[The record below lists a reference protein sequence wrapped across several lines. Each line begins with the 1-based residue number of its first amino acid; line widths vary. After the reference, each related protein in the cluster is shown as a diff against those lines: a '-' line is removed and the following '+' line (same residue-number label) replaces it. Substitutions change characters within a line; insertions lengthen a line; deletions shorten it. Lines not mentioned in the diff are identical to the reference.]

1 MAKQNNNSDLALNL
15 PLGVTLSIGE
25 VLFTVAIAAMV
36 KLIANDISVFMIL
49 FFRYLLCIPLLLLTA
64 TFQRGAAA
72 FRVQDKAKLALR
84 SAMGLGS
91 FGCLFGALQTID
103 LSKMTALLQT
113 IPIFVTLLA
122 PILLGETVGWRRRI
136 AVLIGFLGAVLIVDP
151 SNSNWFNKG
160 VLLGIASPF
169 FGALMLLTLRRLG
182 QTDHPSTT
190 ALWYNITGAAV
201 FFGVCLN
208 LDIPMPN
215 SENIVLILCIIG
227 VMSSFQ
233 QFFLAH
239 SYKLAPASV
248 LAPLRYLSV
257 PFGVGASV
265 LFFNETLTSSF
276 FLGTAILIGASFFI
290 LKRSEKIKTKSKVS

>member
-1 MAKQNNNSDLALNL
+1 MAKQNNDSDLALNL

-72 FRVQDKAKLALR
+72 FRVQAKAKLALR

-91 FGCLFGALQTID
+91 FGCLFAALQTIE

-122 PILLGETVGWRRRI
+122 PILLGETVGWRRRM
-136 AVLIGFLGAVLIVDP
+136 AVLIGFVGAVLIVDP
-151 SNSNWFNKG
+151 THADWFNQG

-190 ALWYNITGAAV
+190 ALWYNIIGAAV
-201 FFGVCLN
+201 FFGVCLS

-265 LFFNETLTSSF
+265 IFFNEKLTSSF
-276 FLGTAILIGASFFI
+276 FLGTAILVGASFFI
-290 LKRSEKIKTKSKVS
+290 LKRSEKIKAKS

>member
-1 MAKQNNNSDLALNL
+1 MGS
-15 PLGVTLSIGE
+15 E
-25 VLFTVAIAAMV
+25 M
-36 KLIANDISVFMIL
+36 
-49 FFRYLLCIPLLLLTA
+49 CI
-64 TFQRGAAA
+64 R
-72 FRVQDKAKLALR
+72 DR
-84 SAMGLGS
+84 S
-91 FGCLFGALQTID
+91 ID

-136 AVLIGFLGAVLIVDP
+136 AVLIGFVGAVLIVDP
-151 SNSNWFNKG
+151 TNADWFNTG

-182 QTDHPSTT
+182 KSDHPSTT
-190 ALWYNITGAAV
+190 ALWYNIIGAAV
-201 FFGVCLN
+201 FFGVCLS
-208 LDIPMPN
+208 LDIPMPK
-215 SENIVLILCIIG
+215 SEDIVLNLCIIG

-265 LFFNETLTSSF
+265 IFFDETLTSSF
-276 FLGTAILIGASFFI
+276 FLGTATLIGASLFI
-290 LKRSEKIKTKSKVS
+290 LKRSEKNKAKS

>member
-1 MAKQNNNSDLALNL
+1 MAKQNNDSDLALNL

-91 FGCLFGALQTID
+91 FGCLFAALQTIE

-122 PILLGETVGWRRRI
+122 PILLGETVGWRRRM
-136 AVLIGFLGAVLIVDP
+136 AVLIGFVGAVLIVDP
-151 SNSNWFNKG
+151 THADWFNQG

-190 ALWYNITGAAV
+190 ALWYNIIGAAV
-201 FFGVCLN
+201 FFGVCLS

-239 SYKLAPASV
+239 SYELAPASV

-265 LFFNETLTSSF
+265 IFFNEKLTSSF
-276 FLGTAILIGASFFI
+276 FVGTAILVGASFFI
-290 LKRSEKIKTKSKVS
+290 LKRSEKIKAKS

>member
-1 MAKQNNNSDLALNL
+1 MATQNSNSDVALNL

-64 TFQRGAAA
+64 TIQRGTAA

-91 FGCLFGALQTID
+91 FGCLFAALQTID

-136 AVLIGFLGAVLIVDP
+136 AVLIGFVGAVLIVDP
-151 SNSNWFNKG
+151 SNADWANKG

-190 ALWYNITGAAV
+190 ALWYNTIGAAV
-201 FFGVCLN
+201 FFGVCLS
-208 LDIPMPN
+208 LDIPMP
-215 SENIVLILCIIG
+215 EAKNIVLILCIIG

-239 SYKLAPASV
+239 SYKLAPASI

-265 LFFNETLTSSF
+265 AFFDETLTSSF
-276 FLGTAILIGASFFI
+276 FVGTAILVGASFFI
-290 LKRSEKIKTKSKVS
+290 LKRSEKIKEKSQ

>member
-1 MAKQNNNSDLALNL
+1 MAKQNNDSDLALNL

-72 FRVQDKAKLALR
+72 FRVQAKAKLALR

-91 FGCLFGALQTID
+91 FGCLFAALQTIE

-122 PILLGETVGWRRRI
+122 PILLGETVGWRRRM
-136 AVLIGFLGAVLIVDP
+136 AVLIGFVGAVLIVDP
-151 SNSNWFNKG
+151 THADWFNQG

-190 ALWYNITGAAV
+190 ALWYNIIGAAV
-201 FFGVCLN
+201 FFGVCLS

-265 LFFNETLTSSF
+265 IFFNEKLTSSF
-276 FLGTAILIGASFFI
+276 FVGTAILVGASFFI
-290 LKRSEKIKTKSKVS
+290 LKRSEKIKVKS

>member
-1 MAKQNNNSDLALNL
+1 MAKQNNDSDLALNL

-72 FRVQDKAKLALR
+72 FRVQAKAKLALR

-91 FGCLFGALQTID
+91 FGCLFAALQTIE

-122 PILLGETVGWRRRI
+122 PILLGETVGWRRRM
-136 AVLIGFLGAVLIVDP
+136 AVLIGFVGAVLIVDP
-151 SNSNWFNKG
+151 THEDWFNQG

-190 ALWYNITGAAV
+190 ALWYNIIGAAV
-201 FFGVCLN
+201 FFGVCLS

-257 PFGVGASV
+257 PFGVGASMI
-265 LFFNETLTSSF
+265 FFNEKLTSSF
-276 FLGTAILIGASFFI
+276 FVGTAILVGASFFI
-290 LKRSEKIKTKSKVS
+290 LKRSEKIKAKS

>member
-1 MAKQNNNSDLALNL
+1 MAKQNNDSDLALNL

-91 FGCLFGALQTID
+91 FGCLFAALQTIE

-122 PILLGETVGWRRRI
+122 PILLGETVGWRRRM
-136 AVLIGFLGAVLIVDP
+136 AVLMGFVGAVLIVDP
-151 SNSNWFNKG
+151 THADWFNQG

-190 ALWYNITGAAV
+190 ALWYNIIGAAV
-201 FFGVCLN
+201 FFGVCLS

-265 LFFNETLTSSF
+265 IFFNEKLTSSF
-276 FLGTAILIGASFFI
+276 FFGTAILVGASFFI
-290 LKRSEKIKTKSKVS
+290 LKRSEKIKAKS

>member
-1 MAKQNNNSDLALNL
+1 MATQNSNSDVALNL

-64 TFQRGAAA
+64 TIQRGTAA

-91 FGCLFGALQTID
+91 FGCLFAALQTID

-136 AVLIGFLGAVLIVDP
+136 AVLIGFVGAVLIVDP
-151 SNSNWFNKG
+151 SNADWANKG

-190 ALWYNITGAAV
+190 ALWYNIIGAAV
-201 FFGVCLN
+201 FFGVCLS
-208 LDIPMPN
+208 LDIPMP
-215 SENIVLILCIIG
+215 EAKNIVLILCIIG

-239 SYKLAPASV
+239 SYKLAPASI

-265 LFFNETLTSSF
+265 AFFDETLTSSF
-276 FLGTAILIGASFFI
+276 FVGTAILVGASFFI
-290 LKRSEKIKTKSKVS
+290 LKRSEKIKEKSQ

>member
-1 MAKQNNNSDLALNL
+1 MATQNSNSDVALNL

-49 FFRYLLCIPLLLLTA
+49 LFRYLLCIPLLLLTA
-64 TFQRGAAA
+64 TIQRGTAA

-91 FGCLFGALQTID
+91 FGCLFAALQTID

-136 AVLIGFLGAVLIVDP
+136 AVLIGFVGAVLIVDP
-151 SNSNWFNKG
+151 SNADWLNKG

-190 ALWYNITGAAV
+190 ALWYNIIGAAV
-201 FFGVCLN
+201 FFGVCLS
-208 LDIPMPN
+208 LDIPMP
-215 SENIVLILCIIG
+215 EAKNIVLILCIIG

-239 SYKLAPASV
+239 SYKLAPASI

-265 LFFNETLTSSF
+265 AFFDETLTSSF
-276 FLGTAILIGASFFI
+276 FVGTAILVSASFFI
-290 LKRSEKIKTKSKVS
+290 LKRSEKIKAKSQ

>member
-1 MAKQNNNSDLALNL
+1 MAKQNNHSDLALNL
-15 PLGVTLSIGE
+15 PLGVALSIGE

-91 FGCLFGALQTID
+91 FGCLFAALQTIE

-122 PILLGETVGWRRRI
+122 PILLGETVGWRRRM
-136 AVLIGFLGAVLIVDP
+136 AVLIGFVGAVLIVDP
-151 SNSNWFNKG
+151 THADWFNQG

-190 ALWYNITGAAV
+190 ALWYNIIGAAV
-201 FFGVCLN
+201 FFGVCLS

-265 LFFNETLTSSF
+265 IFFNEKLTSSF
-276 FLGTAILIGASFFI
+276 FVGTAILVGASFFI
-290 LKRSEKIKTKSKVS
+290 LKRSEKIKAKS

>member
-1 MAKQNNNSDLALNL
+1 MAKQNNDSDLALNL

-72 FRVQDKAKLALR
+72 FRVQAKAKLALR

-91 FGCLFGALQTID
+91 FGCLFAALQTIE
-103 LSKMTALLQT
+103 LSKMTGLLQT
-113 IPIFVTLLA
+113 IPIFVSFLA
-122 PILLGETVGWRRRI
+122 TILLGETVGWRRRM
-136 AVLIGFLGAVLIVDP
+136 AVLIGFVGAVLIVDP
-151 SNSNWFNKG
+151 THADWFNQG

-190 ALWYNITGAAV
+190 ALWYNIIGAAV
-201 FFGVCLN
+201 FFGVCLS

-265 LFFNETLTSSF
+265 IFFNEKLTSSF
-276 FLGTAILIGASFFI
+276 FVGTAILVGASFFI
-290 LKRSEKIKTKSKVS
+290 LKRSEKIKVKS

>member
-1 MAKQNNNSDLALNL
+1 MVKQNNDSDLALNL

-91 FGCLFGALQTID
+91 FGCLFAALQTIE

-122 PILLGETVGWRRRI
+122 PILLGETVGWRRRM
-136 AVLIGFLGAVLIVDP
+136 AVLIGFVGAVLIVDP
-151 SNSNWFNKG
+151 TPADWFNQG

-190 ALWYNITGAAV
+190 ALWYNIIGAAV
-201 FFGVCLN
+201 FFGVCLS

-265 LFFNETLTSSF
+265 IFFNEKLTSSF
-276 FLGTAILIGASFFI
+276 FVGTAILVGASFFI
-290 LKRSEKIKTKSKVS
+290 LKRSEKIKAKS

>member
-1 MAKQNNNSDLALNL
+1 MAKQNNDSDLALNL

-91 FGCLFGALQTID
+91 FGCLFAALQTIE

-122 PILLGETVGWRRRI
+122 PILLGETVGWRRRM
-136 AVLIGFLGAVLIVDP
+136 AVLIGFVGAVLIVDP
-151 SNSNWFNKG
+151 THADWFNQG

-190 ALWYNITGAAV
+190 ALWYNIIGAAV
-201 FFGVCLN
+201 FFGVCLS
-208 LDIPMPN
+208 LDIPMPH

-265 LFFNETLTSSF
+265 IFFNEKLTSSF
-276 FLGTAILIGASFFI
+276 FVGTAILVGASFFI
-290 LKRSEKIKTKSKVS
+290 LKRSEKIKAKS